1 MSPVEDCRTY
11 QTSIIIAFLKKLD
24 SLLKSSNRD
33 KKSLYD
39 ETMALLEEEFK
50 SIIFPLIIPHPTSIF
65 QYLLITLQSF
75 NDEAILYFINPKI
88 PPMPRYADLLDLRLA
103 IDTSHEF
110 LSSLKDYLEEKEMRG
125 EYQIKQN
132 RLLQEEGNRDY
143 KKLINNIQNY
153 NKKKLNH
160 NSLVIK
166 KYSLPKP
173 LKKNDVAQWVKNTS
187 VKSPNY
193 GLQIPSISRQYKEIC
208 LSCTP
213 STSTDPIHHIQCD
226 NCTLKLRMD
235 VHKNNKNKPIE
246 IDESPK
252 KDILISQ
259 GLSKDLYILSSKE
272 KGKKNSSPVDLNTP
286 NNNNADR

>member
-75 NDEAILYFINPKI
+75 NDEAILYFIDPKI
-88 PPMPRYADLLDLRLA
+88 PPMPSYADLLDLRLA

-125 EYQIKQN
+125 EYQIQQN
-132 RLLQEEGNRDY
+132 RFLQEEGNRQY
-143 KKLINNIQNY
+143 KKLISKIQNY
-153 NKKKLNH
+153 NKNKKIH

-173 LKKNDVAQWVKNTS
+173 LKKMILLN
-187 VKSPNY
+187 
-193 GLQIPSISRQYKEIC
+193 GLKIRQLKIQ
-208 LSCTP
+208 
-213 STSTDPIHHIQCD
+213 STDYKYQVLVSNI
-226 NCTLKLRMD
+226 KRF
-235 VHKNNKNKPIE
+235 
-246 IDESPK
+246 
-252 KDILISQ
+252 
-259 GLSKDLYILSSKE
+259 
-272 KGKKNSSPVDLNTP
+272 
-286 NNNNADR
+286 A